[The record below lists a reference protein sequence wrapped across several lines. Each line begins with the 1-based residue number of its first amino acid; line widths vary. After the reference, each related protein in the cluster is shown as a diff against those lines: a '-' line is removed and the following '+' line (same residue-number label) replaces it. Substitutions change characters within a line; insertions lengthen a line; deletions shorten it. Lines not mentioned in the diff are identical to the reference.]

1 MISGIGIDILSLPR
15 FTQFVRRRGAGKVA
29 RRILTSGEMERFVK
43 IQSSSSP
50 SLGSSLGFLEKGKDA
65 GKEEKEG
72 DEDLIQKQVKF
83 LSSRW
88 CIKEAAYKSLTP
100 LLPRPPSW
108 KSFHLAHSPS
118 GQPSLDIVQLPGPG
132 LPGLGG
138 GGGGGGG
145 ERWRLMATLSH
156 DAGVVVGVVVA
167 LDKQFGI

>member
-43 IQSSSSP
+43 IGGSSSSP
-50 SLGSSLGFLEKGKDA
+50 SLGSSLGSLEKSKNA
-65 GKEEKEG
+65 GEEKE

-118 GQPSLDIVQLPGPG
+118 GQPSLDIVQLPG
-132 LPGLGG
+132 L
-138 GGGGGGG
+138 GGGGG

-167 LDKQFGI
+167 LDKQFRI